1 MILKDFFTMVQKYQ
15 GKSDSQIESDWL
27 ILTTGPGTGDWQY
40 YRDCWVVDGELPWDG
55 VVQQRVNARYMKGW
69 STKDPFAYD
78 HDVNYS
84 TVTQAK
90 AQAKPRPTRRILNA

>member
-1 MILKDFFTMVQKYQ
+1 MVQKYQ

-55 VVQQRVNARYMKGW
+55 VVQQRVNARYMNGW
-69 STKDPFAYD
+69 STKNPFAFDKYQS
-78 HDVNYS
+78 VA
-84 TVTQAK
+84 V
-90 AQAKPRPTRRILNA
+90 KPKKERRILNA

>member
-1 MILKDFFTMVQKYQ
+1 MVLMYQ
-15 GKSDSQIESDWL
+15 GKSAAQIEQDWK
-27 ILTTGPGTGDWQY
+27 ILCNPNGPGTGDWQY
-40 YRDCWVVDGELPWDG
+40 YHDCWIVDGEKPWDS

-84 TVTQAK
+84 TV
-90 AQAKPRPTRRILNA
+90 AQAKQRPARRILNA

>member
-1 MILKDFFTMVQKYQ
+1 MVLMYQ
-15 GKSDSQIESDWL
+15 GKSAAQIEQDWK
-27 ILTTGPGTGDWQY
+27 ILCNPNGPGTGDWQY
-40 YRDCWVVDGELPWDG
+40 YHDCWIVDGEKPWDG

-84 TVTQAK
+84 TV
-90 AQAKPRPTRRILNA
+90 AQAKQRPARRILNA

>member
-1 MILKDFFTMVQKYQ
+1 MILKDFFTMVQTYQ
-15 GKSDSQIESDWL
+15 GISATQIEQNWNFL
-27 ILTTGPGTGDWQY
+27 CGPNGPSTGDWQY

-69 STKDPFAYD
+69 TTKDPFAFD

-84 TVTQAK
+84 TV
-90 AQAKPRPTRRILNA
+90 AQAKQRPARRILNA